1 MAKKILIIE
10 DDPTA
15 LRMTEYALT
24 RQGYQVLTTCNGL
37 EGIITAQKELPDLVV
52 LDIMLPGIDGFEV
65 CRRLRAGVQTAPVP
79 ILIISGK
86 AQEEDMVIGFK
97 AGANDYLAKPAMP
110 ATIISRVERLLSQKL
125 SGQPKIISFIGSGEY
140 LGITTILSDLAGAL
154 AALDKQVTLVDVACG
169 KTGAK
174 NPVEAPS
181 PEKGR
186 VVLETEADDNEKAPS
201 VCEILPS
208 GVSVLHIDGDA
219 AIGDGPASANIE
231 LLHKMGDAADFL
243 LVDLPF
249 KPTPFARV
257 VLAESDLIM
266 VATSCKLDD
275 IYETKNVVKVLLFL
289 GIAPEKTAALL
300 VDPEGIL
307 PSASLA
313 GIRPYLET
321 NLGVEMAGAVSFDAK
336 AHQLSYLESQPIVQ
350 SSPGSQLAQDIKQLA
365 QFIVSR
371 QRQKQEPVQS
381 RAKVPQLEK
390 G

>member
-15 LRMTEYALT
+15 LRLTEYTLA
-24 RQGYQVLTTCNGL
+24 QHGYQVLTTCNGL

-65 CRRLRAGVQTAPVP
+65 CRRLRAGAQTAPVP

-86 AQEEDMVIGFK
+86 AQEEDMVIGLK
-97 AGANDYLAKPAMP
+97 AGANDYLAKPATP
-110 ATIISRVERLLSQKL
+110 AAIISRVERLLAQKP

-140 LGITTILSDLAGAL
+140 LGMTAILADLAGAL
-154 AALDKQVTLVDVACG
+154 AAQDKQVTVVDVDSG
-169 KTGAK
+169 KTGVK
-174 NPVEAPS
+174 S
-181 PEKGR
+181 PAGKTETGR
-186 VVLETEADDNEKAPS
+186 VVLETDAGDEETPS
-201 VCEILPS
+201 VCEVLPS
-208 GVSVLHIDGDA
+208 GISVLHIDGDA
-219 AIGDGPASANIE
+219 ATGDGPGSANLE
-231 LLHKMGDAADFL
+231 LLHKMGDAADYL

-249 KPTPFARV
+249 KPTPFARA

-266 VATSCKLDD
+266 VASSCKLDD

-307 PSASLA
+307 PSESLA

-321 NLGVEMAGAVSFDAK
+321 NLGIETAGAISFDAK
-336 AHQLSYLESQPIVQ
+336 EHQLSYLDARPVTEST
-350 SSPGSQLAQDIKQLA
+350 PGSHLAQDIKQIA
-365 QFIVSR
+365 QYIASR
-371 QRQKQEPVQS
+371 RRRKPEPSQS
-381 RAKVPQLEK
+381 GVKVPQPEK